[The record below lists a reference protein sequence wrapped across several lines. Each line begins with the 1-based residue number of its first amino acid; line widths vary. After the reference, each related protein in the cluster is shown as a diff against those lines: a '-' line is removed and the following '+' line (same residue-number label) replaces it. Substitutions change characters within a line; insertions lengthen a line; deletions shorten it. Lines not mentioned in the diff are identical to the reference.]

1 MDYLWTTYAMGSP
14 QRKHS
19 LQESNQEIADRS
31 VHIHTQE
38 FVLRR
43 ISFCSQI
50 LISIFLSYVVDRI
63 VLMFPKDYFG
73 LELGSDRKV
82 IRDPRSE

>member
-14 QRKHS
+14 QRKYS

-50 LISIFLSYVVDRI
+50 IISIFLSYVVDRI
-63 VLMFPKDYFG
+63 VLNP
-73 LELGSDRKV
+73 
-82 IRDPRSE
+82 

>member
-1 MDYLWTTYAMGSP
+1 VKLSGLELELESSPDEVMLMDYLWTTYAMGSP
-14 QRKHS
+14 QRKYS

-43 ISFCSQI
+43 ISSCS
-50 LISIFLSYVVDRI
+50 
-63 VLMFPKDYFG
+63 
-73 LELGSDRKV
+73 
-82 IRDPRSE
+82 